1 MRYLFI
7 AALLAGLCLPAS
19 AQYPPGQYP
28 PGQYPPGQYP
38 PNQYPPGQYP
48 PNQYPGGTYPGP
60 GGIPI
65 TLPGIHLPDR
75 KKKEKSDDS
84 TRVNVQSV
92 DGTLRKLAEKDLLL
106 QISSS
111 RVLRFRLLAKT
122 EFRGKDGKPVRDS
135 LLHPGDKLTVDVNP
149 DDVETALHVILVKSG
164 SGSDRE
170 AASAPVDEA
179 RITAPDPADFGRAH
193 TVTETNSGESA
204 RESAAPTDDTDAPA
218 ASDRKRDDDSVEAII
233 DDARSAASSFSKK
246 LPDYLV
252 QQVTT
257 RYTGSRYVD
266 DWHAIDVVTADV
278 ASVNGSEDYRNI
290 KVNGRPTDRP
300 EDTGSWSTG
309 EFQFALE
316 DILSTRTA
324 AVFKPNGSDRI
335 ENRNAWVF
343 DLRVEQSHSHW
354 KLIAQSGREYYP
366 AYRGTIWI
374 DKESRRVLRIEQ
386 QALNIPRDF
395 AYDKAESTLE
405 YGFVNIDGRSY
416 LLPVQSDNM
425 ACLSGNANCSRN
437 VIDFRNYRKFSADSS
452 VTFDK

>member
-1 MRYLFI
+1 M
-7 AALLAGLCLPAS
+7 
-19 AQYPPGQYP
+19 
-28 PGQYPPGQYP
+28 
-38 PNQYPPGQYP
+38 
-48 PNQYPGGTYPGP
+48 
-60 GGIPI
+60 
-65 TLPGIHLPDR
+65 PGIHLPER
-75 KKKEKSDDS
+75 KKKEKSEES
-84 TRVNVQSV
+84 TKINVQSV

-106 QISSS
+106 QTSPN

-135 LLHPGDKLTVDVNP
+135 LIHPGDKLTVEVNP

-170 AASAPVDEA
+170 AAAPVDEA
-179 RITAPDPADFGRAH
+179 RVTAPDPGDFGRAH
-193 TVTETNSGESA
+193 TVTETNGGESP
-204 RESAAPTDDTDAPA
+204 RESASPSDDADAPDRSA
-218 ASDRKRDDDSVEAII
+218 ATSNGKRDDDSIEAIVS
-233 DDARSAASSFSKK
+233 DARAAASSFSKK

-266 DWHAIDVVTADV
+266 DWRSLDVVTADV
-278 ASVNGSEDYRNI
+278 TSVNGSEDYRNI
-290 KVNGRPTDRP
+290 KVNGRPVDRP

-309 EFQFALE
+309 EFQFTLD
-316 DILSTRTA
+316 DILSLRTA
-324 AVFKPNGSDRI
+324 ATFKPNGSDRI

-354 KLIAQSGREYYP
+354 KLIAQSGAEYYP

-395 AYDKAESTLE
+395 AYDKAESALE

-437 VIDFRNYRKFSADSS
+437 VIDFRNYRKFAADSS
-452 VTFDK
+452 VVFDK